1 MKATNLA
8 ECRARE
14 YRNKVPIAH
23 AAPSTDTMKSTR
35 IDRGV
40 SRLRSSYHETN
51 QASMPSVGISVTIWK
66 MRQKTKERPE
76 IDMLVFC
83 RYALSLFEVGL
94 CRTMALL

>member
-1 MKATNLA
+1 
-8 ECRARE
+8 
-14 YRNKVPIAH
+14 
-23 AAPSTDTMKSTR
+23 
-35 IDRGV
+35 
-40 SRLRSSYHETN
+40 
-51 QASMPSVGISVTIWK
+51 MPSVGISVTIWK